1 MGDCERENCLMMK
14 SSIMKP
20 TINLTEPLK
29 VPLSLWDTLPTEI
42 INEIN
47 DYNKLPY
54 LDEIQEFVLE
64 RHPDWE
70 KKCEWKCNVYLEAR
84 VRRQTHIALWGDVWL
99 KNEYNSPSMYVARP
113 DRTGVIYVMKQNKLR
128 VRKGMKTRTMLTQ
141 LIKL

>member
-47 DYNKLPY
+47 EYNELPY
-54 LDEIQEFVLE
+54 LDEMVAFVLE
-64 RHPDWE
+64 RHPDWD
-70 KKCEWKCNVYLEAR
+70 KRCVWKCNVYLEAR
-84 VRRQTHIALWGDVWL
+84 LRRQTHTALFGDIWL
-99 KNEYNSPSMYVARP
+99 KNYIRTNYHVARP
-113 DRTGVIYVMKQNKLR
+113 AREGVISVMKQNKLR
-128 VRKGMKTRTMLTQ
+128 IRKGMKTRTMLTH

>member
-1 MGDCERENCLMMK
+1 MMK

-20 TINLTEPLK
+20 TINLVPLK
-29 VPLSLWDTLPTEI
+29 VPLSLWDNLPTEI

-54 LDEIQEFVLE
+54 LDELSQK
-64 RHPDWE
+64 RT
-70 KKCEWKCNVYLEAR
+70 VYTFPGPLPFALYGCDFRTLPHIEAR
-84 VRRQTHIALWGDVWL
+84 VRRHSHTSLWGDTWL
-99 KNEYNSPSMYVARP
+99 KNEYGIESMYVARP
-113 DRTGVIYVMKQNKLR
+113 ERHLVIKLMKKNNLR

>member
-1 MGDCERENCLMMK
+1 MMK

-54 LDEIQEFVLE
+54 LCELRNLMME
-64 RHPDWE
+64 RHKCHWQ
-70 KKCEWKCNVYLEAR
+70 KMCEWKSCVYLEAR

-99 KNEYNSPSMYVARP
+99 KNEYDTPSMYVARP

>member
-1 MGDCERENCLMMK
+1 MMK

-54 LDEIQEFVLE
+54 LDEIVAFVLNLHE
-64 RHPDWE
+64 MSVVGR
-70 KKCEWKCNVYLEAR
+70 EWKCCVYLEAR

-99 KNEYNSPSMYVARP
+99 KNEYDSPSMYVARP

>member
-54 LDEIQEFVLE
+54 LDEIVAFVLE

-70 KKCEWKCNVYLEAR
+70 KKCVWKCNVYLEAR

-99 KNEYNSPSMYVARP
+99 KNEYDTPSMFVARP